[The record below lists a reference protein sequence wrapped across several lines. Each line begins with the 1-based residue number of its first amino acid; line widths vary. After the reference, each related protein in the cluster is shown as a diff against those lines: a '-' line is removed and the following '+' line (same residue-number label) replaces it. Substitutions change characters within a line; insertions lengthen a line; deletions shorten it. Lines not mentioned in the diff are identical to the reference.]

1 MQPKNPG
8 TTASTPVLIPRL
20 IEKAAAD
27 NQSLLFVKKYKH
39 KIRKN
44 VIRQS
49 LYINSYILLN

>member
-49 LYINSYILLN
+49 LYIN